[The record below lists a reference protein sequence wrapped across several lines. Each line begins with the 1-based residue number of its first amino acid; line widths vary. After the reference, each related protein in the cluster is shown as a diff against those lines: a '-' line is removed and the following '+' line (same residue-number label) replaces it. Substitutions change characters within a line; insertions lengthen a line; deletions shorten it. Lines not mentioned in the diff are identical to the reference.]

1 MAIDLPKPRAA
12 RIFLENSFYESIL
25 CLREKNP
32 RAFAELSPQ
41 SKASL
46 LFYEAAK
53 RQHEIDTQAVI
64 EDVKRKAK

>member
-1 MAIDLPKPRAA
+1 MGIDLTTPRSA

-25 CLREKNP
+25 DLREKNP
-32 RAFAELSPQ
+32 KAFAELSPQ

-46 LFYEAAK
+46 LFYEAAR

-64 EDVKRKAK
+64 EAVKRKAK